1 MFKEKTGLND
11 TDIDYKYLE
20 QMKSCKLYMK
30 IILLKKKSKKE
41 LLGAIKL
48 IMPIKKVL
56 KTNYYQRKL
65 N

>member
-1 MFKEKTGLND
+1 MFEEKTGLND
-11 TDIDYKYLE
+11 TDIDYKYQE
-20 QMKSCKLYMK
+20 QVKFCKLYMK

-48 IMPIKKVL
+48 IMPIKKYL
-56 KTNYYQRKL
+56 KVNYYQRKL